1 MKLTIRT
8 LFALI
13 ILSLCCLSN
22 AQDRRSKSLFVVIV
36 DDKRGY
42 IDQNGKIVIRPQF
55 EGASDFSEGLAV
67 ISTSKNGYKNKK
79 GYIDESGSIVIPP
92 EFDSAAEFSEGL
104 AAVAFGEFTLHGGG
118 DHIWGF
124 IDKSGRFVISP
135 RFHAAYG
142 FSEGMCVV
150 GNREGKK
157 GYIDKSGKLVI
168 PYKYTWA
175 SGFSEGLAC
184 VNIGDHFGFI
194 DKTGSMVIE
203 PKFTS
208 PGGFRE
214 GLSLT
219 RIGGKTI
226 NQTPGAMIVGPLGGR
241 SVYIDRSGKTII
253 ELDEGIEHARSFS
266 EGLAPVGVI
275 KSDGYLYY
283 GYIDRTGQFAIEPRF
298 ADADTFS
305 GGFARILLNGKWGL
319 IDKTGEILFQTE
331 FFLMREF
338 QGGLAQVFDGE
349 DLPSAKTGYIDRA
362 GKIVWQPSK

>member
-8 LFALI
+8 FIALI

-42 IDQNGKIVIRPQF
+42 IDQNGKIVIKPQF

-67 ISTSKNGYKNKK
+67 ISTSENGYKQ
-79 GYIDESGSIVIPP
+79 GYIDEAGSIVIRPQ
-92 EFDSAAEFSEGL
+92 FDRALDFSEGL
-104 AAVAFGEFTLHGGG
+104 AAVGFGEFQMHGGG

-124 IDKSGRFVISP
+124 IDKSGRLVISA
-135 RFHAAYG
+135 RFHEAGG
-142 FSEGMCVV
+142 FSEGLCVV
-150 GNREGKK
+150 VNREGKR
-157 GYIDKSGKLVI
+157 GYIDKTGRLLI

-184 VNIGDHFGFI
+184 VNVGDHFGFI
-194 DKTGSMVIE
+194 DKTGKMIIE
-203 PKFTS
+203 PKFTD

-214 GLSLT
+214 GLALT

-226 NQTPGAMIVGPLGGR
+226 DPRPGALIGGPLGGR
-241 SVYIDRSGKTII
+241 LVYIDKSGKTII
-253 ELDEGIEHARSFS
+253 ELDEKIDEAHPFS

-275 KSDGYLYY
+275 KNDGYLYL

-298 ADADTFS
+298 GGADKFS

-331 FFLMREF
+331 FSLMMEF
-338 QGGLAQVFDGE
+338 NGGLAQVFDGE
-349 DLPSAKTGYIDRA
+349 DLPSAKIGYIDRA
-362 GKIVWQPSK
+362 GKVIWRPSK